1 MQANTSSPRKIIH
14 CDCDCFYAAVET
26 LDNPSYA
33 GRPLAVGGSADQ
45 RGVIATCNYEARA
58 FGVRSAMPTGKA
70 LRLCPDLILVAP
82 RMNRY
87 REVSRKILSIYRDY
101 TELIEPLSLDEAYLD
116 VTGVTVCQGS
126 ATLIAEDIRRRV
138 RQEVGVTISAG
149 VAPNKFIAKV
159 ASDWNKPDG
168 LKVVT
173 PEQVVEFVQ
182 ALPIESLYGV
192 GKVTAARIR
201 NLGVATCSDLQQ
213 FSLVQL
219 EQEFGS
225 FGSRLYQLCRGIDER
240 EVSTSRVRKSVSVE
254 ETFSQDLDREACLRQ
269 LPSLYEDLTTRLQ
282 RVASRAPI
290 DKSFVKLRFA
300 DFVSTTLERQLQ
312 PSLETYELLFE
323 EAFQRGARKVRLLGL
338 GVRFR
343 EPERFQGQLDLF
355 ETSV

>member
-1 MQANTSSPRKIIH
+1 MVANSPSPRKIIH
-14 CDCDCFYAAVET
+14 CDCDCFYAAVEV
-26 LDNPSYA
+26 LDNPRFG
-33 GRPLAVGGSADQ
+33 GRPLAVGGSAEQ

-70 LRLCPDLILVAP
+70 LRLCPDLILVPP

-87 REVSRKILSIYRDY
+87 REVSRKIMAIYRDY
-101 TELIEPLSLDEAYLD
+101 SEQIEPLSLDEAYID
-116 VTGVTVCQGS
+116 VTGARACQGS
-126 ATLIAEDIRRRV
+126 ATLIAEEIRRRV
-138 RQEVGVTISAG
+138 RQEVGVTVSAG

-173 PEQVVEFVQ
+173 PEQVPEFVQ

-201 NLGVATCSDLQQ
+201 NMGVSTCGELQQ
-213 FSLVQL
+213 FSLVEL

-225 FGSRLYQLCRGIDER
+225 FGTRLYQLCRGIDER

-269 LPSLYEDLTTRLQ
+269 LPALFEDLTARLQ

-312 PSLETYELLFE
+312 PSLEGYEMLFE

-343 EPERFQGQLDLF
+343 EPERFLGQLDLF
-355 ETSV
+355 ETSI

>member
-1 MQANTSSPRKIIH
+1 METNLQPPRKIIH
-14 CDCDCFYAAVET
+14 CDCDCFYAAVEV
-26 LDNPSYA
+26 LDHPRYA

-70 LRLCPDLILVAP
+70 LRLCPDLILVPP

-87 REVSRKILSIYRDY
+87 REVSRKIMAVYRDY
-101 TELIEPLSLDEAYLD
+101 TDLIEPLSLDEAYLD
-116 VTGVTVCQGS
+116 VTGAPVCQGS
-126 ATLIAEDIRRRV
+126 ATRIAEDIRRRV
-138 RQEVGVTISAG
+138 RREVGVTVSAG
-149 VAPNKFIAKV
+149 VAPNKFLAKV

-168 LKVVT
+168 LMVVR
-173 PEQVVEFVQ
+173 PEQVPEFVQ
-182 ALPIESLYGV
+182 ALPIETLFGV

-201 NLGVATCSDLQQ
+201 AMGVSTCGELQR

-219 EQEFGS
+219 EQEFGA
-225 FGSRLYQLCRGIDER
+225 FGSRLYQLCRGIDDR

-254 ETFSQDLDREACLRQ
+254 ETFPQDLDQDACLRQ
-269 LPSLYEDLTTRLQ
+269 LPALFEDLTSRLQ
-282 RVASRAPI
+282 RVSSRAPI

-300 DFVSTTLERQLQ
+300 DFVSTTLERQIQ
-312 PSLETYELLFE
+312 PSLDGYQKLLE
-323 EAFQRGARKVRLLGL
+323 EAFNRSTHKVRLVGI

-355 ETSV
+355 DSSA